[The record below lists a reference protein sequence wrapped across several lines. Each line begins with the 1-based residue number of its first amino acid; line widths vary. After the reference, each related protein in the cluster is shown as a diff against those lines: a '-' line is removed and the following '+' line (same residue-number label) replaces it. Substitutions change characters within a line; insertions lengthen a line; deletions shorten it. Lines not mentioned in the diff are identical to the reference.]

1 MQCVNML
8 PIVYCWNK
16 SSRMLLRHYW
26 VYNAVKGRIHEQLTT
41 FFSITKQMFAAFY
54 FSRSRSR
61 VDKQSLRGN
70 NFWMTEK
77 WWVVWQPIRR
87 EKKIWAK
94 LWCGVVYNKFISLF
108 GWTTKMLLKWIQDSR
123 SKCVFGIAVAVVVVV
138 WKKLFYKKY
147 F

>member
-1 MQCVNML
+1 VRKYVAHC
-8 PIVYCWNK
+8 
-16 SSRMLLRHYW
+16 LLLKQKQPDAASWLLSLQRSKRW
-26 VYNAVKGRIHEQLTT
+26 DPWTGNN

-54 FSRSRSR
+54 FNRSRSR